1 MFTIKHHIKQCF
13 SCFILVIEVLEGLRD
28 LNGNEGL
35 KGAQEG
41 LKGLEGLKGG
51 LQGLKALK
59 EGLKGLKGLEG
70 GLNCQK
76 CKQGKGTFS
85 EFGITQFYVLYKIK
99 YHINNCSGCKIIKGY
114 PCRIH
119 HNLKILDIVEGAED
133 WEGCRENCNYMGEAH
148 FTPNY
153 CTHFVYNVSF
163 LTFLPSFLIR
173 IFCLLKTSD
182 STCTLLGLNYTRSE
196 KGPWISGAKSCPK
209 CKISKFF
216 WRYNIYYDII
226 ALY

>member
-13 SCFILVIEVLEGLRD
+13 SCFILVLEVLEGLQA

-41 LKGLEGLKGG
+41 FKGLEGLKGG
-51 LQGLKALK
+51 LQGLKD
-59 EGLKGLKGLEG
+59 GLKGLKGLEG
-70 GLNCQK
+70 GLNCKK
-76 CKQGKGTFS
+76 CKQGKGRFS

-119 HNLKILDIVEGAED
+119 RNLKILDTVEGNS
-133 WEGCRENCNYMGEAH
+133 WEGCRKNCNYMGETH
-148 FTPNY
+148 FDVNY

-163 LTFLPSFLIR
+163 LSLPSFSNGNI
-173 IFCLLKTSD
+173 LLVED
-182 STCTLLGLNYTRSE
+182 
-196 KGPWISGAKSCPK
+196 
-209 CKISKFF
+209 F
-216 WRYNIYYDII
+216 
-226 ALY
+226 